1 MRIQTLK
8 GQTLVAVVASL
19 VSSSVS
25 FADGKATDFY
35 YQQNQKRFVTQ
46 AQDARMF
53 GMAGSSALTTANSYS
68 TVNNPGGLGMMKYG
82 DVAASY
88 GYNEVSGNQLNG
100 ARVKDKENSGAIFGA
115 TPLGPVKDAL
125 PDYGNLGLGWVGRYN
140 NWTNDPTNTDPETYQ
155 VAAGY
160 GFALD
165 ENTGLG
171 YSLTYQ
177 NDSVGGDNYSYDS
190 SNSFLHNVGIMNR
203 VDSDLVVGSS
213 LTIGHGSHGLRI
225 SDGLGRIASGVGNQT
240 VDQLSVGLGAG
251 ATYTLDE
258 ATAVSGGL
266 DYTHY
271 RNSGDDV
278 AVSNDIPWG
287 GDSRSNTLNVRLGLE
302 HQLMD
307 WLAVRG
313 GYRYGSNFSWHYD
326 RAALDSIDGSAK
338 YNAWTL
344 GAGLAYA
351 FEDDSFIRAIR
362 LDYGV
367 EYRTLGNDDWQHVV
381 TLSSPFD
388 LCRF

>member
-8 GQTLVAVVASL
+8 GTTLVAVVASL

-82 DVAASY
+82 DVAATY
-88 GYNEVSGNQLNG
+88 GYNEVTGNQLNG
-100 ARVKDKENSGAIFGA
+100 ASVKDKEHSGALFGA

-160 GFALD
+160 GMALD
-165 ENTGLG
+165 EDTGLG

-177 NDSVGGDNYSYDS
+177 NDEVGGDNYSYNS
-190 SNSFLHNVGIMNR
+190 TNSFLHNVGIMNR

-213 LTIGHGSHGLRI
+213 LTIGHGSHGLRTAG
-225 SDGLGRIASGVGNQT
+225 SVGNQT
-240 VDQLSVGLGAG
+240 VDQLSVGIGGG

-258 ATAVSGGL
+258 ATALSAGL

-278 AVSNDIPWG
+278 AVNPDIPWG
-287 GDSRSNTLNVRLGLE
+287 GDSRANSMNVRLGLE